1 MTRVPEQVL
10 ADRIV
15 EQTTSGPVVFY
26 EVRIRVE
33 RSVLE
38 AAGLQMTPG
47 MPVVAYVKTKDPSL
61 IEYLLLPL
69 VQSVRRCFR
78 ER

>member
-1 MTRVPEQVL
+1 MTGVPEQVL

-15 EQTTSGPVVFY
+15 ERTTSVPVVFY

-33 RSVLE
+33 RSLL
-38 AAGLQMTPG
+38 AATGLQMTLW
-47 MPVVAYVKTKDPSL
+47 MRVVAYVKTKNRSL
-61 IEYLLLPL
+61 IEYLLQPL
-69 VQSVRRCFR
+69 VQLARRSFR